1 MDFTLTFTS
10 KCSGDEL
17 PCAGLWRT
25 GLATGC
31 GKAVY
36 VSHVRLFLPTFLTLL
51 EIQDRFYFGE
61 TWSCLGLGEGEG
73 VQIRVQPGLRMVPVT
88 WYEAYFSLLLSSYL

>member
-10 KCSGDEL
+10 KCSGGEL

-25 GLATGC
+25 GLATGR

-73 VQIRVQPGLRMVPVT
+73 LQI
-88 WYEAYFSLLLSSYL
+88 